1 MPRATGGPS
10 RRKPGAQAGKT
21 GASGVERSSCSS
33 LGRARHGGLL
43 HGNACRRPAPV
54 GQALIDLFSSL
65 LAILMRRGL
74 AFSATGMESRRTPLF
89 TPDRGRPGNHHL
101 RPLQL
106 RHGPIHQ
113 NVSGSG
119 GLSLPADPM
128 PRSSPCRWSRRR
140 LRRRKG
146 PKLPGS
152 RLQSFLRHTG
162 QRIRSRRSPHHGP
175 DRDFRFV
182 RSALGRWWR

>member
-33 LGRARHGGLL
+33 LGRARHSGLL

-101 RPLQL
+101 RPVQL

-113 NVSGSG
+113 NVSGAS
-119 GLSLPADPM
+119 GLSVPAAAI
-128 PRSSPCRWSRRR
+128 PRPVPGRSPAVGRCVVESVRISRQAGSRYLRWAPRCRHQWAASWSIGMRCTAR
-140 LRRRKG
+140 LR
-146 PKLPGS
+146 
-152 RLQSFLRHTG
+152 
-162 QRIRSRRSPHHGP
+162 
-175 DRDFRFV
+175 
-182 RSALGRWWR
+182 LGCRPS